1 MMSKP
6 SSPLKKVKVKSF
18 FAKKNKNKENS
29 DNSPSSSS
37 TIAGAI
43 NEENKSDTVNS
54 SSHGSTKSEDVS
66 GSSELDTPI
75 LSNSAKT
82 LNENGSKFPTIPSLM
97 SDDVNDHTNDD
108 DDDESVAAMSDIGE
122 RQTSLDNI
130 SWNDSDVNDEE
141 YYKQDYYTNTGVDVE
156 KSTAV
161 VVAASADGGE
171 ANNSSANN
179 IGFVGDVPYGVVEGN
194 ESFSSTVDEGNQSG
208 VVSMSAD
215 GIDMSADAVF
225 LGEDAAN
232 IVDNITT
239 PRRDNTGSTTAAE
252 ARSNAT
258 PTNTPGSKVSF
269 CDDET
274 SFSSPPHLQRIDV
287 FATPNSVDASLPI
300 TPLEELK
307 TPGGST
313 NAPKVL
319 KQNKKLRA
327 GRKELLKILGS
338 AVKQFRV
345 YEEVASGKI
354 FELEERIRNM
364 EKEQHES
371 TAIEDGIDE
380 VDVALATENGGEE
393 VTAADAPDASNTNSI
408 DDQSKDELESNASNS
423 IPSEERAEP
432 PPNDLEIVRNLSNE
446 LIEQQQQDSSKEK
459 LISSLKLRCETLKV
473 CLSKMEDELDQK
485 RKVWENEVDL
495 LSDALDKN
503 NEALDHSVAQLEK
516 LRKWRTEQDD
526 QTEEELRAVCK
537 PMQSNEEEKPSA
549 THEND
554 EVPKES
560 EPDSK
565 SEAAMKE
572 LELTIVEKEQQI
584 ETLEGSLKEKGL
596 EIGQLQTDLDSCFK
610 EIEALKEL
618 VNKTAAAKGFEDF
631 QNIVD
636 DLQDEAIKSE
646 SKATAYKERISE
658 LESELQAKNSEIEQL
673 IVSIEEGKKSSVEE
687 DESDGEASLPATDNP
702 AECNLQVE
710 SKSNHDSSENS
721 NDVYDPI
728 DNIKSSLLL
737 SPSNDSGG
745 MSSPG
750 SSSPGAS
757 PNDSRRWTGGLS
769 FARKLAKEGR
779 QYAAAV
785 GNAND
790 PESMLGMIRERDRK
804 INCLEATIET
814 NTLMIEKLTKDVERM
829 DTEHEEALM
838 QSSQTIKQLE
848 EESAVYLQQVEGFEK
863 AFMTLN
869 ESQQTTI
876 IPSLDEDEAKTP
888 EDSVASDKDV
898 EGSSEEDPE
907 DLSSQNAKLKR
918 MLSELREESSFQE
931 DQIEKL
937 KTELTTLRVVSQ
949 QEKESAC
956 DKLRDE
962 NKIMEAQR
970 FALENQLVEIN
981 KSAAMLRNSLGQDS
995 TSSPAKSSN
1004 VGDGQVPD
1012 DGQAGSNPILVAQVV
1027 MLENANKVLE
1037 SSVDSLRSDQQEKL
1051 APLLERIALL
1061 EEETRIM
1068 EEEMHTKIHC
1078 REQTISNL
1086 EDSLKQATQ
1095 SRLTK
1100 KKKSSALE
1108 LPE

>member
-37 TIAGAI
+37 TTAGAI

-75 LSNSAKT
+75 LSNSAKM

-130 SWNDSDVNDEE
+130 SWNDSDENDEE

-161 VVAASADGGE
+161 VVAAADGGE

-179 IGFVGDVPYGVVEGN
+179 IGFVGDVPYGVEEGN
-194 ESFSSTVDEGNQSG
+194 ESFSSTVDEGNQTG

-215 GIDMSADAVF
+215 GIGSSADAVF
-225 LGEDAAN
+225 LGEDAAY
-232 IVDNITT
+232 IVENITT
-239 PRRDNTGSTTAAE
+239 PRRDNTGAAE

-380 VDVALATENGGEE
+380 VDVALATENGVEE
-393 VTAADAPDASNTNSI
+393 VTAAGAPDASNTNSI
-408 DDQSKDELESNASNS
+408 DDQSKDELESNALKS
-423 IPSEERAEP
+423 IPSEERAER
-432 PPNDLEIVRNLSNE
+432 PPNDPEIVRNLSNE

-526 QTEEELRAVCK
+526 QTEEEMRAVCK

-596 EIGQLQTDLDSCFK
+596 EIFQLQTDLDSCFK

-673 IVSIEEGKKSSVEE
+673 IMSIEEGKKSSVEQ

-702 AECNLQVE
+702 AECNLEVE
-710 SKSNHDSSENS
+710 SKSNHDSSEHS
-721 NDVYDPI
+721 NDVYDKI

-737 SPSNDSGG
+737 SPANDSGG
-745 MSSPG
+745 LSSPG

-790 PESMLGMIRERDRK
+790 PESMMGMIRERDRK
-804 INCLEATIET
+804 INSLEATIET

-829 DTEHEEALM
+829 DTEHEQALM
-838 QSSQTIKQLE
+838 QSTQTIKQLA

-918 MLSELREESSFQE
+918 MLSELRDESSFQE

-1061 EEETRIM
+1061 EEEKRIM

>member
-29 DNSPSSSS
+29 ENSPSSS
-37 TIAGAI
+37 TTAGVN
-43 NEENKSDTVNS
+43 NEENKSATANS
-54 SSHGSTKSEDVS
+54 STHGSTKSEDVS

-108 DDDESVAAMSDIGE
+108 DDDDSVAAMSDIGE
-122 RQTSLDNI
+122 RQTSLDNNI

-156 KSTAV
+156 KST
-161 VVAASADGGE
+161 VVAAADGGE
-171 ANNSSANN
+171 ANNSANN

-194 ESFSSTVDEGNQSG
+194 ESFSSTADEGNQSG

-215 GIDMSADAVF
+215 GIDISASAVF
-225 LGEDAAN
+225 LGEDAAKD
-232 IVDNITT
+232 VDNITT

-252 ARSNAT
+252 VRSNAT

-287 FATPNSVDASLPI
+287 FATPTSADASLPI

-338 AVKQFRV
+338 TVKQFRV

-364 EKEQHES
+364 EKDQQHES
-371 TAIEDGIDE
+371 TAIEDRIDE
-380 VDVALATENGGEE
+380 ADVALAVENGVEE

-408 DDQSKDELESNASNS
+408 DDQSKYELESNALKS
-423 IPSEERAEP
+423 ISSEEERAERP
-432 PPNDLEIVRNLSNE
+432 SNDQETVRNLSNE
-446 LIEQQQQDSSKEK
+446 LIEQQQQDCRKEK

-516 LRKWRTEQDD
+516 LRKWRTEQD
-526 QTEEELRAVCK
+526 QKEEELRAVCK

-549 THEND
+549 TQEND

-584 ETLEGSLKEKGL
+584 ETLEGSLNEKGL
-596 EIGQLQTDLDSCFK
+596 EIVQLQTDLDSCFK

-658 LESELQAKNSEIEQL
+658 LESELQAKNSTIEQL
-673 IVSIEEGKKSSVEE
+673 IVSIEEGKKSSVEQ
-687 DESDGEASLPATDNP
+687 DESDSEASLPATDNP
-702 AECNLQVE
+702 AECNLEVE
-710 SKSNHDSSENS
+710 SKSSHDSSEHS

-737 SPSNDSGG
+737 SPANDSGG

-757 PNDSRRWTGGLS
+757 PNGRWTGGLS

-804 INCLEATIET
+804 INSLEATIET

-838 QSSQTIKQLE
+838 QSCQTIKQLT

-888 EDSVASDKDV
+888 DDSVASDKDD

-907 DLSSQNAKLKR
+907 DLSSQNSKLKR
-918 MLSELREESSFQE
+918 MLTELREESSFQE
-931 DQIEKL
+931 DQIEKM

-970 FALENQLVEIN
+970 FALENELVEIN
-981 KSAAMLRNSLGQDS
+981 NSAAMLRNSLGQDS
-995 TSSPAKSSN
+995 TSPSKFSN
-1004 VGDGQVPD
+1004 VGDEQVPD

-1061 EEETRIM
+1061 EEEKRIM